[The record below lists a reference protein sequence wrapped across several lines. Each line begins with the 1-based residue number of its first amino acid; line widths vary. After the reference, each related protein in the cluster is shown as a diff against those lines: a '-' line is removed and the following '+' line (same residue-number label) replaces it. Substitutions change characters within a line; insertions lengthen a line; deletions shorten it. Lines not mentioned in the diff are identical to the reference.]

1 MNATP
6 HLWLCGGLRR
16 DRERRLDEQKAAPTL
31 GPVLDAHRRLRGPY
45 TAAGTLLRAIVPGAL
60 REQPDLVARQDLEI
74 LAMAQELRGTV
85 PATRETLTSLAA
97 PEERT
102 RYYSKLRTTRISH
115 GIAEFLRDY
124 AATLSRPE
132 FGPQT
137 IVVENAEHADPTDA
151 EFLAILLRRIDPT
164 VLRVVVCSG
173 DGELPPGPLLAA
185 LEQHATRVDVAA
197 GAPAA
202 ATAGAAGAAGAARP
216 AGGLEQASDPY
227 GLAAA
232 YIQSDCTSDEPML
245 LAAYQDFDPDQRR
258 RLHDDRA
265 AELESRDEPSLR
277 YGAIPFHREHG
288 ADPEGAGVRALQ
300 EAIDDLSLLGYYH
313 ATIELAI
320 RLRQYV
326 GWEGGRRRYFATT
339 SRLSTA
345 YAVLEEPEKCE
356 ELYDEARRNSTDP
369 EVHMGAA
376 YATAMLYTR
385 HYEKNKIDHD
395 RGRALVNQAIAI
407 ASLLPDPKYRAI
419 HSVFMNN
426 GLALVEM
433 HQGSPEEALRLV
445 SNCIE
450 QLDRDM
456 EPGEYRLHRSVLHHN
471 RAQVYRALGRFEEAA
486 AEFSTVIEL
495 DPNYPEYYFDRG
507 NLYRL
512 MDREDE
518 AYADYETAIRLSPP
532 FHEAFYNR
540 GDIRAARGD
549 VEGALA
555 DFDYVLDVDP
565 EFVDARVNRAA
576 LLLELGQ
583 DAAAEQDARAGLAV
597 DPDNAHL
604 HTALGQINALRD
616 DTEQALAAFSRA
628 LDTDPEHVP
637 ALAGRAVVH
646 FGAED
651 LAAARADLD
660 EAVRLQPDDPAL
672 LFNRAMVFKALHRWP
687 DAIADLLVAADLAP
701 GDEDVDQALQECR
714 DLAMAAAYQ

>member
-16 DRERRLDEQKAAPTL
+16 DRERRLDEQKPAPML

-45 TAAGTLLRAIVPGAL
+45 TAAGTLLRAIVPDAL

-74 LAMAQELRGTV
+74 LAMAQELRGIV

-115 GIAEFLRDY
+115 GTAEFLRDY
-124 AATLSRPE
+124 AATLGRPDS
-132 FGPQT
+132 GPQT
-137 IVVENAEHADPTDA
+137 LVVENAEHADPTDA
-151 EFLAILLRRIDPT
+151 EFLAILLRRIDPA

-173 DGELPPGPLLAA
+173 DGELPPGPLHDA
-185 LEQHATRVDVAA
+185 LEQYATRVDVAA
-197 GAPAA
+197 GAP
-202 ATAGAAGAAGAARP
+202 TAAGLDLAA
-216 AGGLEQASDPY
+216 DPHE
-227 GLAAA
+227 LAAA
-232 YIQSDCTSDEPML
+232 YVRGDCTSDEPLL
-245 LAAYQDFDPDQRR
+245 LAAYQDMDPHERR

-265 AELESRDEPSLR
+265 AELESRGEPSLG

-288 ADPEGAGVRALQ
+288 ADPEGAGVQALQ
-300 EAIDDLSLLGYYH
+300 KAIDDLSLLGYYH

-345 YAVLEEPEKCE
+345 YAVLEEPDKCE

-385 HYEKNKIDHD
+385 HYEKSKIDHD

-445 SNCIE
+445 SDCIA
-450 QLDRDM
+450 QLDREM

-471 RAQVYRALGRFEEAA
+471 RANVYRALGRFEEAA
-486 AEFSTVIEL
+486 AEFSTVIGL

-549 VEGALA
+549 VDGALA
-555 DFDYVLDVDP
+555 DFDYVLDIDP

-576 LLLELGQ
+576 LLLELGE

-604 HTALGQINALRD
+604 HTALGQINALRG
-616 DTEQALAAFSRA
+616 DTEQSLAAFSRA

-637 ALAGRAVVH
+637 ALAGRAVVRFDAADH
-646 FGAED
+646 T
-651 LAAARADLD
+651 AARADLD
-660 EAVRLQPDDPAL
+660 EAIRLQPEDPAL
-672 LFNRAMVFKALHRWP
+672 LFNRAMVFKALHHWP
-687 DAIADLLVAADLAP
+687 DAIADLLAAAHLAP

-714 DLAMAAAYQ
+714 DLAMASAYQ